1 MHMYAIG
8 TLPLICKLPNSVQQI
23 WIADDAAAGKQLDHL
38 RTWWD
43 SIQKMGPE
51 VEYYSN
57 AEKSWL
63 IVKEKKFLRAESMFR
78 GMGII
83 ISVKGKKHFGAP
95 LGNDALANHSPQLK
109 LRNRLMES
117 STSPSLLNHSLMLH
131 IVQ

>member
-8 TLPLICKLPNSVQQI
+8 SLPLILKLPNSVQHI
-23 WIADDAAAGKQLDHL
+23 WIADDAAAGNQLDHL

-43 SIQKMGPE
+43 SIQKRGPE
-51 VEYYSN
+51 VGYYSN

-83 ISVKGKKHFGAP
+83 ISLEGKTHFGAP
-95 LGNDALANHSPQLK
+95 LGNDTFSK
-109 LRNRLMES
+109 S
-117 STSPSLLNHSLMLH
+117 FTSAK
-131 IVQ
+131 VEK